1 MFVDTSLQSY
11 MVFSFRNNGEV
22 VGSGVVV
29 GVIVGI
35 GFKQSSKD
43 EVIDDVRKIG
53 FPSGRMYIR
62 VDGEAFLIGEM

>member
-11 MVFSFRNNGEV
+11 MVFSFRNNGVV

-43 EVIDDVRKIG
+43 EVIDDVR
-53 FPSGRMYIR
+53 
-62 VDGEAFLIGEM
+62 